1 MNRNEH
7 LNGEA
12 VELKPLVG
20 LLHDLPTAMIEQLT
34 VEAIHIH
41 RDLVEKAES
50 RYQALPDEIR
60 HGHRVGGEAHHSYVQ
75 SMIAMHAQMSALTT
89 MLHILGYIP
98 KMGPAVK

>member
-50 RYQALPDEIR
+50 RYQALPDEILSR
-60 HGHRVGGEAHHSYVQ
+60 KPRRGR
-75 SMIAMHAQMSALTT
+75 
-89 MLHILGYIP
+89 
-98 KMGPAVK
+98 GPSFLCPVNDCNACADVRPDDDAAYSRLYSQDGTRS